1 MTAAAKTS
9 LVTGGTRGIGSVISE
24 VLRDRGD
31 WVITVSRREIND
43 ENHFSVDLS
52 SKKQI
57 FELVR
62 NLSSTTIDNLVFCHR
77 YRGKSWNKE
86 FQISLHALYHIIEN
100 LTKNLTGN
108 ASIVIIS
115 SNASC
120 FIQDE
125 QSLAYPHH

>member
-9 LVTGGTRGIGSVISE
+9 LVTGGTRGIGSEISE

-62 NLSSTTIDNLVFCHR
+62 NLSSTTIDNTVLVLPAK
-77 YRGKSWNKE
+77 YNNILW
-86 FQISLHALYHIIEN
+86 
-100 LTKNLTGN
+100 
-108 ASIVIIS
+108 
-115 SNASC
+115 
-120 FIQDE
+120 FI
-125 QSLAYPHH
+125 LI